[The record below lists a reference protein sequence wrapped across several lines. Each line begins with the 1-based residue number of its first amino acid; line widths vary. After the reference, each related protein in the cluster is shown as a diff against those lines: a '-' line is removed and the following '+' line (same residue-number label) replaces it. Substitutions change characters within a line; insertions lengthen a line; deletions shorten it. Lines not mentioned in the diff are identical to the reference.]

1 VRSQYNNDGVYTDW
15 DAVTEYHR
23 GRPHPIGKLIL
34 HFTTT
39 PVIEVSADGETAKGL
54 WIMMGLESGVS
65 EPAETEGVPP
75 FFFVKNELA
84 DGRKVWAHWVWC
96 KYGIDFQK
104 QDGEWKIW
112 RFRCY
117 EVARAPYEEDW
128 ITFAAHERAEY
139 EAKLMY
145 FGDDG
150 KPVFYPPV
158 NGPTVTRT
166 FPYEL
171 HTSQQLVPEPPQPFG
186 DIPDTF
192 A

>member
-1 VRSQYNNDGVYTDW
+1 MRT
-15 DAVTEYHR
+15 
-23 GRPHPIGKLIL
+23 
-34 HFTTT
+34 
-39 PVIEVSADGETAKGL
+39 SATA
-54 WIMMGLESGVS
+54 
-65 EPAETEGVPP
+65 PP
-75 FFFVKNELA
+75 S
-84 DGRKVWAHWVWC
+84 
-96 KYGIDFQK
+96 
-104 QDGEWKIW
+104 
-112 RFRCY
+112 CY

-158 NGPTVTRT
+158 NGPTLTKT

-171 HTSQQLVPEPPQPFG
+171 HTSQQLLPEPPLPFT